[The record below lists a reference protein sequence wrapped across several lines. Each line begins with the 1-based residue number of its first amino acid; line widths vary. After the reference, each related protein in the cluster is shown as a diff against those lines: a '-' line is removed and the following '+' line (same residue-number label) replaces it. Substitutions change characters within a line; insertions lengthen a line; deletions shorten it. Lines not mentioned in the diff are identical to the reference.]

1 MVPTDS
7 SVVMGR
13 EGRAIPVP
21 STFPKQTS
29 RGLTFQ
35 VHHPQSWPGAG
46 DSLPRN
52 IGKGPAFRITV
63 SQNNDTCLREAQCCV
78 LGVRWHQPRA
88 GTQVQLPGSSAQPS
102 RPWRGGRWKCLVR
115 GDQHREILA
124 QQKSYCPNQDLP
136 KDGKSRSSWTPWSR
150 SNGTAFLRLSRPR
163 GSR

>member
-1 MVPTDS
+1 
-7 SVVMGR
+7 MGR
-13 EGRAIPVP
+13 EGRAFSVP

-46 DSLPRN
+46 GSLPRN
-52 IGKGPAFRITV
+52 IGKGQAFRITV

-78 LGVRWHQPRA
+78 LRVGRHQPRV
-88 GTQVQLPGSSAQPS
+88 GTQVQLPGSSAQLLRPS
-102 RPWRGGRWKCLVR
+102 RGGGWKCVAR

-136 KDGKSRSSWTPWSR
+136 KDGKSRSSRTLWSR
-150 SNGTAFLRLSRPR
+150 SNGTAFLRLSRPHGPR
-163 GSR
+163 